1 MRTIAVVT
9 GTRADYSY
17 LKPLMDEIQ
26 KDKSLHLLTIITGMH
41 LLAKYG
47 DTFKLVEREF
57 PSSVK
62 IEMPLDG
69 DQLIDMAS
77 YLSVG
82 IKNFSDFLNVNSPD
96 ILLVLGDRTESL
108 AAALAAVYLNIP
120 LAHVN
125 GGDVSGTTIDES
137 IRHVITKLAHI
148 HFAHT
153 KENAKRII
161 KMGENPNRV
170 FVTGALTIDAIYQI
184 IKVTKKDIFN
194 AYNLNPLKKTIL
206 AVQHPITT
214 LKDRGYSQM
223 EELVEALD
231 ELNYQ
236 TLMIY
241 PNCDA
246 GGNKFIEL
254 IEKYKDNRNF
264 HIIKNMPHSDY
275 VNIMSH
281 VDLMIGNSSSGIIE
295 SPSFNIPVI
304 NLGSRQQGRE
314 RSENILD
321 VFPDKN
327 KIIESIDFVFNDSI
341 FKDKVKSCKNIF
353 GDGTA
358 SKKIVNILKNIKL
371 DETFIQKQIYY

>member
-304 NLGSRQQGRE
+304 NLE
-314 RSENILD
+314 I
-321 VFPDKN
+321 
-327 KIIESIDFVFNDSI
+327 FVLSQRFTS
-341 FKDKVKSCKNIF
+341 
-353 GDGTA
+353 
-358 SKKIVNILKNIKL
+358 
-371 DETFIQKQIYY
+371 